1 MLTFYQ
7 TSDGRLTQS
16 EQLKPGCWASLVAP
30 TESELALVRDA
41 LGIEEEYLRAALD
54 EEETSRLEVDE
65 GQTLI
70 IADVPVSETENGKT
84 MFTTLP
90 FGIIVTRDNV
100 VTVSLKEIPIVV
112 DLTTGPRGR
121 GVNTALKT
129 RLVLQL
135 LLRAANR
142 YLIDL
147 RQIDKMS
154 SRVERELYK
163 SLKNKELIQLLTME
177 KSLVYFT
184 TSLKSTEATLE
195 KLLRGRILKF
205 NEEDQEL
212 LEDVIIEFKQAIEM
226 ADIYSSILSGTMD
239 AFASVIS
246 NNLNIIM
253 KVLTV
258 ITILMTVPNMVFSF
272 YGMNTD
278 LPIWTIP
285 GTAIPTYW
293 LPIGLAVLFTG
304 LSWLFMK
311 KRNLL

>member
-1 MLTFYQ
+1 MLTFFKTQ
-7 TSDGRLTQS
+7 EGRLTQIDAL
-16 EQLKPGCWASLVAP
+16 EPGCWVSLVKP
-30 TESELALVRDA
+30 TEEELRSVCAALD
-41 LGIEEEYLRAALD
+41 IEDEYVRAALD

-65 GQTLI
+65 DQILI
-70 IADVPVSETENGKT
+70 IADVPVSDEENGKP

-90 FGIIVTRDNV
+90 FGMIITRDNV
-100 VTVSLKEIPIVV
+100 VTVSLRDNPILS
-112 DLTTGPRGR
+112 DFAAGRGGK
-121 GVNTALKT
+121 GVNTALKN
-129 RLVLQL
+129 RLVLQI

-163 SLKNKELIQLLTME
+163 SLKNKELIQLLTLE
-177 KSLVYFT
+177 KSLVYFS

-205 NEEDQEL
+205 SEEDQEL

-258 ITILMTVPNMVFSF
+258 ITILMTVPNVVFSF

-278 LPIWTIP
+278 LPVFSLF
-285 GTAIPTYW
+285 GASVPTYW
-293 LPIGLAVLFTG
+293 LPIALAIICTG
-304 LSWLFMK
+304 ASWLFMK

>member
-1 MLTFYQ
+1 MLNFYKTQ
-7 TSDGRLTQS
+7 DGRLAQVDGL
-16 EQLKPGCWASLVAP
+16 EPGCWVSLVTP
-30 TESELALVRDA
+30 TEEELAQVRDA
-41 LGIEEEYLRAALD
+41 LEIEDEYLRAALD
-54 EEETSRLEVDE
+54 EEETSRLVVDE

-70 IADVPVSETENGKT
+70 IADIPVSEEENGKM

-100 VTVSLKEIPIVV
+100 VTVSLKPNPILS
-112 DLTTGPRGR
+112 DITSGRGCK

-129 RLVLQL
+129 RLVLQI
-135 LLRAANR
+135 LLRAAGR
-142 YLIDL
+142 YLFDL

-205 NEEDQEL
+205 SEEDQEL

-258 ITILMTVPNMVFSF
+258 ITILMTVPNVVFSF

-278 LPIWTIP
+278 LPIFTIP
-285 GTAIPTYW
+285 GTSIPSYW
-293 LPIGLAVLFTG
+293 LPIVLAVVFTG
-304 LSWLFMK
+304 VSWLFMK

>member
-1 MLTFYQ
+1 MLTYFKTQ
-7 TSDGRLTQS
+7 EGRLTKT
-16 EQLKPGCWASLVAP
+16 EQLEPGCWVSLTSP
-30 TESELALVRDA
+30 TEEELAVVRST
-41 LGIEEEYLRAALD
+41 LGIEDEFLRAALD

-65 GQTLI
+65 EQTLI
-70 IADVPVSETENGKT
+70 IADIPVSEEENGKP

-90 FGIIVTRDNV
+90 VGIIVTQDNV
-100 VTVSLKEIPIVV
+100 VTVSLKENPVLN
-112 DLTTGPRGR
+112 DFAAGRGGK
-121 GVNTALKT
+121 GVNTSLKI
-129 RLVLQL
+129 RLVLQI
-135 LLRAANR
+135 LLRAAGR
-142 YLIDL
+142 YLFDL

-163 SLKNKELIQLLTME
+163 SLKNKELIQLLTLE

-205 NEEDQEL
+205 SEEDQEL

-258 ITILMTVPNMVFSF
+258 ITILMAVPNMVFSF

-278 LPIWTIP
+278 LPIFTLP
-285 GTAIPTYW
+285 GTSIPTYW
-293 LPIGLAVLFTG
+293 LPITLSVVCTAA
-304 LSWLFMK
+304 SWLFMK
-311 KRNLL
+311 VRNLL